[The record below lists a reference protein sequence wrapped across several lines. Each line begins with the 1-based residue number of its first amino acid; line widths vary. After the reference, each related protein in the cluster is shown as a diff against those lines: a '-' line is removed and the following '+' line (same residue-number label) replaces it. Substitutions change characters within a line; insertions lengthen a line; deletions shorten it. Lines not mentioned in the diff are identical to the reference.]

1 MLERLDEYDIVVR
14 PRGIHKVGAPGSGPP
29 AWGLRHQYNA
39 RADTT
44 PGFDVMCTGTR
55 RPRDMRV
62 DMGDT
67 PPADMHGEDHG
78 PARSGRAASLVDQ
91 GRYGEALECL
101 DVSDPGHALVR
112 GAALAGLGRD
122 EEALACFDEV
132 LGRDPGDRDALL
144 GRVAALCA
152 LDRFGEALEAASAA
166 LDVLPEDPR
175 MLRYKGSA
183 LGALG
188 RLEEGLECM
197 DQALERSPGDAG
209 LHTCR
214 ALMLRTLGFDDAAL
228 ESVERALELDPGDGM
243 ALEVR
248 REIEDKT

>member
-1 MLERLDEYDIVVR
+1 
-14 PRGIHKVGAPGSGPP
+14 
-29 AWGLRHQYNA
+29 
-39 RADTT
+39 
-44 PGFDVMCTGTR
+44 
-55 RPRDMRV
+55 
-62 DMGDT
+62 
-67 PPADMHGEDHG
+67 MHGEDHG

-91 GRYGEALECL
+91 GGMTRRSNVL
-101 DVSDPGHALVR
+101 DVSDPGHACVR

-122 EEALACFDEV
+122 VEALACFDEV

-166 LDVLPEDPR
+166 LDVLPGDPR

-197 DQALERSPGDAG
+197 DRALERSPDDAG

-214 ALMLRTLGFDDAAL
+214 ALMLRAL
-228 ESVERALELDPGDGM
+228 RA
-243 ALEVR
+243 
-248 REIEDKT
+248 